1 MALAQKGRVAALDE
15 SVLSGLQIRV
25 AVLCG
30 LVQMLDG
37 YDLSA
42 IGLAVPALIKAWA
55 LPPAAFT
62 LAFALSSVGIMVGA
76 MLSGPV
82 ADRIG
87 RKPVLLVSVAL
98 FGVFSLLSA
107 YAASLDM
114 LVALRFLTG
123 IGIGGAMPTTVALT
137 SDYAPARWRT
147 SLVMFM
153 FTGNTI
159 GAFAAGQIAALILP
173 GWGWQGIFYVG
184 GVVPLA
190 MLLVLPFVLP
200 ESPQFQRGARP
211 ASAKANPVLGL
222 FEGGLATSTVMLWA
236 IFLIN
241 LLNMYLISYWLPT
254 VLNLGGLTPAEAA
267 VSASYYSA
275 GAILSTLLLGPMIS
289 RFGAERVLGLSLTL
303 GALCIGVV
311 ALVPLPYGAT
321 MVLLFAAGGGFVGS
335 QLGLNGFAAAVYP
348 IAMRSTGIG
357 WALGVGRLG
366 GIAGP
371 IVGGALLGLGFPPA
385 EIMLFA
391 GGPGL
396 LTAALVTALGRHRR
410 RRVPD
415 ALSSGA
421 AVAGAANAALP
432 RS

>member
-1 MALAQKGRVAALDE
+1 MALAQRVAAPDE
-15 SVLSGLQIRV
+15 AVLTGLQIRV
-25 AVLCG
+25 GLLCA
-30 LVQMLDG
+30 LIQMLDG

-42 IGLAVPALIKAWA
+42 IGLAVPALIKAWG

-82 ADRIG
+82 ADRFG
-87 RKPVLLVSVAL
+87 RKPVLLASVAL

-107 YAASLDM
+107 FATSLDM

-137 SDYAPARWRT
+137 SDYAPARRRT

-184 GVVPLA
+184 GVAPLA

-200 ESPQFQRGARP
+200 ESPQFRDGARP
-211 ASAKANPVLGL
+211 TSAKANPVLGL
-222 FEGGLATSTVMLWA
+222 LEGRLATSTLMLWA

-267 VSASYYSA
+267 FSASYYSA
-275 GAILSTLLLGPMIS
+275 GAILSTLLLGPLIT

-303 GALCIGVV
+303 GAICIGVV
-311 ALVPLPYGAT
+311 ALVPLPYVAT
-321 MVLLFAAGGGFVGS
+321 MLLLCCAGGGFVGS

-348 IAMRSTGIG
+348 VAMRSTGIG

-385 EIMLFA
+385 QIMLFA
-391 GGPGL
+391 CGPGL
-396 LTAALVTALGRHRR
+396 VTATLVTALGYHRR
-410 RRVPD
+410 GRVPD
-415 ALSSGA
+415 TVGA
-421 AVAGAANAALP
+421 IAANAPAR